1 MGAEMETG
9 LGRQQ
14 EKWTRGENIGLTGIL
29 VDFDGSIWL
38 EVKNNGGGAC
48 TTLYFEQNHP
58 KVGWIG
64 TRGKPEGFKEA
75 PNASDRMSL
84 QQLRIVHDRIV
95 NHNDRSV
102 HNAYL
107 WRQQER
113 QASRTGEAAAA
124 YRIRHQSAPG
134 TSCGFVAVWLRLLP
148 LSERFSPRCL

>member
-1 MGAEMETG
+1 MRSIYAHNCTDMVNSGESYTDNEFRLLDPVRFFVSAEMHSQLAIVVAAMGAEMETG

-107 WRQQER
+107 
-113 QASRTGEAAAA
+113 
-124 YRIRHQSAPG
+124 
-134 TSCGFVAVWLRLLP
+134 
-148 LSERFSPRCL
+148 